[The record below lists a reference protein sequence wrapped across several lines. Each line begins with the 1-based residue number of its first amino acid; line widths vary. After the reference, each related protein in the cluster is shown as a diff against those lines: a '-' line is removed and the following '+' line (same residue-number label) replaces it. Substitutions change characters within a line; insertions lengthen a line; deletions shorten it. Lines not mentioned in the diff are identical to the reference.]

1 MITKRSL
8 PDVPAQFVLNRQAMS
23 RRMDSISII
32 DNLIPRGDY
41 LVKEHAKLVHDIN
54 SLRQVVFIRP
64 LVDDNKDYDDSIFH
78 EVIETVA
85 TPTFRPP
92 FSSSLGSTIRPSST
106 STTASSIP
114 VILIGGASQRQVV
127 KSQAINFAKPTISL
141 IGTTRSPVV
150 KHPYPFVMHQ
160 KPVKICVT
168 SLPLMRT
175 HKPPQKS
182 IWQRLLDY
190 FIPRRN
196 FR

>member
-8 PDVPAQFVLNRQAMS
+8 PDIPAHFIQNHQAIS
-23 RRMDSISII
+23 RRMDTISII

-54 SLRQVVFIRP
+54 SLRQVVFVRP

-85 TPTFRPP
+85 TPTVRPP
-92 FSSSLGSTIRPSST
+92 FSSSLGSTIKPYITPTTGSSF
-106 STTASSIP
+106 P
-114 VILIGGASQRQVV
+114 VIQIGGASQRQVV
-127 KSQAINFAKPTISL
+127 KSQTINFAKPTISL
-141 IGTTRSPVV
+141 IGTTVSPVV
-150 KHPYPFVMHQ
+150 KHPYPFVMHR

-168 SLPLMRT
+168 SLPPMRIRQ
-175 HKPPQKS
+175 PPRKS
-182 IWQRLLDY
+182 IWERLLDY